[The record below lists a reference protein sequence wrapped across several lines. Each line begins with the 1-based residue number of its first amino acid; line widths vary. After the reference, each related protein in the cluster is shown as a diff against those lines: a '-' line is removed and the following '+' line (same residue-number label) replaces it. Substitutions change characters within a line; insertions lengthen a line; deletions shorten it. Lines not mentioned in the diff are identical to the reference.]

1 MLYPVVAN
9 NRREA
14 MTRKLWKRAL
24 MVLGAITTI
33 GVASAASAAP
43 AKAQPPVVVVRP
55 YGYPYGYGYGP
66 RVVVVGHP
74 YWHNYRWYDYRFR
87 EWRFRREW
95 R

>member
-1 MLYPVVAN
+1 MI
-9 NRREA
+9 
-14 MTRKLWKRAL
+14 RKLWSRAL
-24 MVLGAITTI
+24 MLIGTVGTI

-55 YGYPYGYGYGP
+55 PFYGYGYYGYGYGP

-74 YWHNYRWYDYRFR
+74 YWHRYRDYDYRWHD
-87 EWRFRREW
+87 WRWHRDRDW

>member
-1 MLYPVVAN
+1 MLYWVVAN

-14 MTRKLWKRAL
+14 MIRKLWSRAAML
-24 MVLGAITTI
+24 VGAVTMI

-55 YGYPYGYGYGP
+55 GYGYHYGYGP
-66 RVVVVGHP
+66 RVVVVEHP
-74 YWHNYRWYDYRFR
+74 YWHTYRWYDYRFHG
-87 EWRFRREW
+87 WRFRREW